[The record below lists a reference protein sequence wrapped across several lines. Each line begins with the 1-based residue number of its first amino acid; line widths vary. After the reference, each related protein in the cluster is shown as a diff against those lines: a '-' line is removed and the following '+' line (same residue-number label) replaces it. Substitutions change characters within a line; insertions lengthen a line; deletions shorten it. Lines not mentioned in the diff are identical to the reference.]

1 MFYIHMIAML
11 SFSAKAWRLKAFQ
24 SCCLLY
30 CIPFPGMI
38 LGLWAAACEGTGLGK
53 FGKPPGGVGRWGNC
67 SWLGPDPGTPDPSV
81 TSNWGC
87 LTTCWGGEPV
97 SKVIREKSR
106 GGRFLWNK
114 N

>member
-1 MFYIHMIAML
+1 MKLFYHKDKAILGYCRSEDVLYPHDCLL
-11 SFSAKAWRLKAFQ
+11 SFSAKPWRLKAFQ

-67 SWLGPDPGTPDPSV
+67 RWLGPDPGT
-81 TSNWGC
+81 
-87 LTTCWGGEPV
+87 
-97 SKVIREKSR
+97 
-106 GGRFLWNK
+106 
-114 N
+114 